1 MVSAEEATLVII
13 DVQERLSRVIFQ
25 RERLIDNLKRLI
37 QGMQVLDV
45 PILLTEQYPQGL
57 GPTIN
62 EVSTLL
68 SGLQPLPKLCF
79 SCYGDENFVRE
90 LQKQHRKHVIIS
102 GIESHVCV
110 YQTAADLIKS
120 GYEVHVVTDCISSR
134 TPENREIGF
143 KKMSQ
148 IGATLTS
155 TETILFE
162 LLRAAGGEK
171 FKKISQIVR

>member
-1 MVSAEEATLVII
+1 MLSAEEATLVVI
-13 DVQERLSRVIFQ
+13 DVQEKLSRVIFQ
-25 RERLIDNLKRLI
+25 RECLIDNLKRLI

-68 SGLQPLPKLCF
+68 SNIQPLPKLCF
-79 SCYGDENFVRE
+79 SCCGDENFVRE
-90 LQKQHRKHVIIS
+90 LQKQRRKHVIIS

-110 YQTAADLIKS
+110 YQTAADLIDS

-148 IGATLTS
+148 IGAMLTS

>member
-1 MVSAEEATLVII
+1 MVSAEEATLVVI
-13 DVQERLSRVIFQ
+13 DVQEKLSRVIFQ
-25 RERLIDNLKRLI
+25 RENLIDNLKRLI
-37 QGMQVLDV
+37 QGTQVLGV

-68 SGLQPLPKLCF
+68 PDIEPLPKVCF
-79 SCYGDENFVRE
+79 SCYGDGNFVRE
-90 LQKQHRKHVIIS
+90 LQKQRRKQVIIS

-110 YQTAADLIKS
+110 YQTAADLVNA
-120 GYEVHVVTDCISSR
+120 GYEVHFVTDCISSR

-143 KKMSQ
+143 QKMSQ

-162 LLRAAGGEK
+162 MLRLAEGEK
-171 FKKISQIVR
+171 FKRISQIVR

>member
-1 MVSAEEATLVII
+1 MLSAEEAALVVI
-13 DVQERLSRVIFQ
+13 DVQEKLSRVIFQ
-25 RERLIDNLKRLI
+25 REGLIDNLKRLI
-37 QGMQVLDV
+37 QGMKVLGV

-62 EVSTLL
+62 EVSALL
-68 SGLQPLPKLCF
+68 ADIKPLPKVCF

-90 LQKQHRKHVIIS
+90 LQKQRRKQVIIS

-110 YQTAADLIKS
+110 YQTAADLINA
-120 GYEVHVVTDCISSR
+120 GYEAHVVTDCISSR

-143 KKMSQ
+143 QKMSQ
-148 IGATLTS
+148 IGASLTS

-162 LLRAAGGEK
+162 MLRLAEGDK